1 MAKVKKLLDE
11 EPLDIAYE
19 DSNIIVINKRP
30 GISVVDDQEDEHHLT
45 RRVIA
50 YLILKG
56 EFREGMDFPP
66 APCHRLDHYTGGL
79 TIFAKTEEAQSD
91 MHDAFKERR
100 VRKFYQCIVKGVP
113 EVQSAELTHFLKK
126 DASASR
132 VKILNEPVKGALP
145 ICTRFRVLKSSA
157 SISLLEV
164 ELVTGR
170 THQIRAHL
178 AHIGLPILGDD
189 KYGEWS
195 FNHKYKARYQ
205 ALWAVE
211 VRFFFSKTSHLS
223 YLDGATVRAGYI
235 SFPEKAAQEL
245 LIDGADKP
253 AI

>member
-1 MAKVKKLLDE
+1 MAKLKDRLEE

-19 DSNIIVINKRP
+19 DSNIIIINKRP
-30 GISVVDDQEDEHHLT
+30 GVSVVDDKEDERHLT
-45 RRVIA
+45 ARVTA
-50 YLILKG
+50 YLICKG
-56 EFREGMDFPP
+56 EFREGMDFAPS
-66 APCHRLDHYTGGL
+66 PCHRLDHYTGGL
-79 TIFAKTEEAQSD
+79 TIFAKSEEALD
-91 MHDAFKERR
+91 AMYDAFKERR

-113 EVQSAELTHFLKK
+113 QVQSAELTHFLKK

-132 VKILNEPVKGALP
+132 VRIYQDPVKGALP
-145 ICTRFRVLKSSA
+145 ICTRYRLLKSSS

-178 AHIGLPILGDD
+178 SFIGHPILGDD

-205 ALWAVE
+205 ALWSTE
-211 VRFFFSKTSHLS
+211 VRFFFNQASALA
-223 YLDGATVRAGYI
+223 YLDGATVKAGYV

-245 LIDGADKP
+245 LIN
-253 AI
+253 I

>member
-1 MAKVKKLLDE
+1 MAKIKKLLDE

-19 DSNIIVINKRP
+19 DSNILVVNKRP
-30 GISVVDDQEDEHHLT
+30 GISVVDDKEDEHHLT

-50 YLILKG
+50 HLILKG

-79 TIFAKTEEAQSD
+79 TIFAKTEDALDEMTA
-91 MHDAFKERR
+91 AFKERR

-113 EVQSAELTHFLKK
+113 GVQSAELTHYLKK
-126 DASASR
+126 DASAAK
-132 VKILNEPVKGALP
+132 VKIFDDPVKGSLP

-157 SISLLEV
+157 SVSLLEV

-178 AHIGLPILGDD
+178 AHIGHPVLGDD
-189 KYGEWS
+189 KYGEWA
-195 FNHKYKARYQ
+195 FNRKYKARYQ

-211 VRFFFSKTSHLS
+211 VRLYFAKTSALA
-223 YLDGATVRAGYI
+223 YLDGSIIRAGYV
-235 SFPEKAAQEL
+235 SFPEIAAGEL
-245 LIDGADKP
+245 LIDDTGKP
-253 AI
+253 QA